1 MTLAVIGG
9 SGLASFAEDVPAPD
23 TAFGQAS
30 AEPAA
35 RRFGDLDALVLARH
49 GAHHRLPPHRVNY
62 RANIELLRSRGVT
75 AIVATFA
82 VGAIRTDLRVGD
94 LVIPDQII
102 DYTSGRDGT
111 FYDAFEPETGPVHI
125 DFTSPFDSTLRTR
138 LLSATRE
145 VSDRVFDG
153 GVYACTNGPRLETA
167 AEVERLGRDGCTLVG
182 MTAMPEAALAR
193 EAGIAYAGIALVVNP
208 AAGSDGGDSVDE
220 SALWEALGGASE
232 RYAEVVARL
241 DLAGF

>member
-9 SGLASFAEDVPAPD
+9 SGLASFADDVAPPE
-23 TAFGQAS
+23 TAFGIAS
-30 AEPAA
+30 AEPVA
-35 RRFGDLDALVLARH
+35 RQFGKNEALVLARH
-49 GAHHRLPPHRVNY
+49 GAHHRIPPHRVNY

-75 AIVATFA
+75 SIIATFA
-82 VGAIRTDLRVGD
+82 VGAIQTDLQVGD
-94 LVIPDQII
+94 LVLPDQII
-102 DYTSGRDGT
+102 DYTTGREST
-111 FYDAFEPETGPVHI
+111 FYDAFDPDVGPVHI
-125 DFTSPFDSTLRTR
+125 DFTSPFDPELRGR
-138 LLSATRE
+138 LLAATRS

-167 AEVERLGRDGCTLVG
+167 AEVKRQEHDGCTLVG

-220 SALWEALGGASE
+220 SALWAALGGASE
-232 RYAEVVARL
+232 RYANVVGALRQP
-241 DLAGF
+241 